1 MSNECDM
8 EDGEVSA
15 AAAGGKNAALGVW
28 QWDRRF
34 PGGEADLVKV
44 CQNMGEEGKHRGAPG
59 LYQPIWFFVVVV
71 GKDSF
76 VMRVEGCFN
85 VPY

>member
-8 EDGEVSA
+8 KDGEVSA
-15 AAAGGKNAALGVW
+15 AAAGGKNAALGDW

-44 CQNMGEEGKHRGAPG
+44 CQNMGEAQGGTRALSTHLIFFCCCWQRQFCNEGG
-59 LYQPIWFFVVVV
+59 
-71 GKDSF
+71 
-76 VMRVEGCFN
+76 RVL
-85 VPY
+85 